1 MTVYARTKEALELS
15 SLTKSKLSLHFGQ
28 EKESKKEKIVKCM
41 TDRRMQLNMVLE
53 FQMANTLILSTF
65 SLYN

>member
-15 SLTKSKLSLHFGQ
+15 ALTKSKLSLHLGQ

-41 TDRRMQLNMVLE
+41 TDRSMQLNMVLE